1 MQAEKRG
8 THFDSTAEHADTQ
21 NCCDPN
27 PIFREKERT
36 VLFQNVCSFLH
47 RGHFSIFYL
56 RIVET
61 SLLCS
66 LLIPLAL
73 LETRT

>member
-27 PIFREKERT
+27 PICREKERT
-36 VLFQNVCSFLH
+36 VLFQNVFSFLH
-47 RGHFSIFYL
+47 SGHFTIFYL
-56 RIVET
+56 RIAET

-66 LLIPLAL
+66 LLIPLAV
-73 LETRT
+73 LERRT